1 MSRMGDKSRD
11 GTQIINTEAL
21 LPSLQL
27 IKGIGS
33 GLGHRAT

>member
-11 GTQIINTEAL
+11 GTQIMNTEAL

-27 IKGIGS
+27 IRGIGS
-33 GLGHRAT
+33 GLGLRVT